1 MNVANDEIKKFA
13 DKEFRKKI
21 LISSII
27 LCLGFGQLGLV
38 IGSRSWLIW
47 RHTETPLLTGTDE
60 ITIPPSVLLPNRYL
74 ITVKFYIP
82 TLWTEDL
89 VGNITFTNQK
99 SGKNYTYTYRLSGY
113 MTYKYVVTDAKSLS
127 MPSGKY
133 FVSWVNNLNDYS
145 YDLTTHGLF
154 NFFPKDDTYPYLAEN
169 VMLFGSIMILIIL
182 AIVASHKF
190 LRARRDHVYF
200 K

>member
-1 MNVANDEIKKFA
+1 MKVANDKLKKFA
-13 DKEFRKKI
+13 DKEFRKKVI
-21 LISSII
+21 ISSII
-27 LCLGFGQLGLV
+27 LCVGLGQLGLV

-60 ITIPPSVLLPNRYL
+60 INIPPSALLPNRYL

-89 VGNITFTNQK
+89 IGNITFTNQK
-99 SGKNYTYTYRLSGY
+99 SGKNYTFNYRIAGY
-113 MTYKYVVTDAKSLS
+113 MIYKLVVSDAKSIS
-127 MPSGKY
+127 MPSGRY
-133 FVSWVNNLNDYS
+133 VISWANNLNDYS
-145 YDLTTHGLF
+145 YVLTTHGLF

-169 VMLFGSIMILIIL
+169 VMLFGSIIILMILTIIAL
-182 AIVASHKF
+182 HKF
-190 LRARRDHVYF
+190 LRARRDHIYF